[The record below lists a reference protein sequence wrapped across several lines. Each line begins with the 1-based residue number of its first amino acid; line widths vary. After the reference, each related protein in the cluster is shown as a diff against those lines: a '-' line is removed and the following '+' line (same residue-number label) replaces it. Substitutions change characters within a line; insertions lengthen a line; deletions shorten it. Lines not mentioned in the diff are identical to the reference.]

1 MTSRI
6 DRILAW
12 MMLSAQSLII
22 LTGALVRLTGSGLGC
37 PTWPRCTADSL
48 TPHGELTMHSA
59 IEFGNRLLGVSLG
72 VLGVVTILLLLRRF
86 RTRPDLVWF
95 AVGLTAI
102 VPVQAVIGGVTVLT
116 GLNPW
121 VVAGHF
127 VPSAA
132 AVVVSVLFVRRTYR
146 FGRSLAPCR
155 IAADAR
161 PRVDGVRPHL
171 DHRPPGRA
179 RHRCG
184 AARRRRA
191 ERAQRPGHAADGPPA
206 RRPGLGARG
215 CDPRDDRPHAAGRAG
230 KAGPTLGRS
239 AARSSLL
246 RSWSWPRASS
256 GTCSSSPVCPRSWW
270 HCTSSECA
278 QSWLRPPGW
287 STRTTSGRP
296 SRRDPRRRLRTANSA
311 GRPPLR
317 PELSGSP
324 AAGPDDPVRLPMTS
338 GVRNMTNMQ
347 C

>member
-132 AVVVSVLFVRRTYR
+132 AVVVSVLFVRRTYDSGGPSHPVGSR
-146 FGRSLAPCR
+146 PTRGLAWTAFVLTWITVLLGVLVTGAGPHAGDELSAR
-155 IAADAR
+155 NGLDTLLMARLHAAPVWALVAVTLVMIVLTQR
-161 PRVDGVRPHL
+161 AVRQGRPHARAL
-171 DHRPPGRA
+171 RRPVIALALVVVAQGLIGYVQFFTGVPEVLVALHIVGVCAVLATAAWLVDAHYQRPPQQAGPA
-179 RHRCG
+179 T
-184 AARRRRA
+184 
-191 ERAQRPGHAADGPPA
+191 PAADGEL
-206 RRPGLGARG
+206 RRPSS
-215 CDPRDDRPHAAGRAG
+215 
-230 KAGPTLGRS
+230 S
-239 AARSSLL
+239 AA
-246 RSWSWPRASS
+246 
-256 GTCSSSPVCPRSWW
+256 
-270 HCTSSECA
+270 
-278 QSWLRPPGW
+278 
-287 STRTTSGRP
+287 
-296 SRRDPRRRLRTANSA
+296 
-311 GRPPLR
+311 
-317 PELSGSP
+317 
-324 AAGPDDPVRLPMTS
+324 
-338 GVRNMTNMQ
+338 
-347 C
+347 

>member
-121 VVAGHF
+121 GGGGTFRA
-127 VPSAA
+127 
-132 AVVVSVLFVRRTYR
+132 VRRRRRRVGPVRRPRTVR

-184 AARRRRA
+184 ARM
-191 ERAQRPGHAADGPPA
+191 PA
-206 RRPGLGARG
+206 
-215 CDPRDDRPHAAGRAG
+215 
-230 KAGPTLGRS
+230 
-239 AARSSLL
+239 
-246 RSWSWPRASS
+246 
-256 GTCSSSPVCPRSWW
+256 
-270 HCTSSECA
+270 TS
-278 QSWLRPPGW
+278 
-287 STRTTSGRP
+287 
-296 SRRDPRRRLRTANSA
+296 
-311 GRPPLR
+311 
-317 PELSGSP
+317 
-324 AAGPDDPVRLPMTS
+324 
-338 GVRNMTNMQ
+338 
-347 C
+347 